1 MSKSWSDTMK
11 NQKGLMLV
19 ELITVLVLVGIIGT
33 FATFFLYLGVNG
45 YVNSKTASDGALN
58 AQTAL
63 DRITLELRDLNYF
76 TSAPVISATNG
87 NASLSYKS
95 EVLDGTRVLKY
106 DSGTH
111 TIALNIAGQDYL
123 LLEKVVSFNLSVT
136 AKDLNYDGVDDVA
149 AIGLEFN
156 LDGIGKDFKTAI
168 FPRYMVKNK

>member
-1 MSKSWSDTMK
+1 MK

-19 ELITVLVLVGIIGT
+19 ELITVLVLIGIIGS
-33 FATFFLYLGVNG
+33 FATFFLYLGVNS
-45 YVNSKTASDGALN
+45 YVKTKTASEGALD
-58 AQTAL
+58 AQMAL
-63 DRITLELRDLNYF
+63 DRMTLELRDMNYF
-76 TSAPVISATNG
+76 TSAPVISGTNG

-95 EVLDGTRVLKY
+95 EVLAGTRVLKY

-111 TIALNIAGQDYL
+111 TVALNLAGQDYR
-123 LLEKVVSFNLSVT
+123 LLENVSSFNLSVT

-149 AIGLEFN
+149 AIGIEFN